1 MNIAVLFGG
10 ISPERNV
17 SINGGK
23 AVCRALKSLGHNV
36 VSIDP
41 AYGTDSLIDIENIEI
56 PNRPPTI
63 EELASFNKKNYIDCI
78 NLPVFDDIDVAFIVL
93 HGENGEDGK
102 IQALLELRGI
112 KYTGSN
118 IRASALAMD
127 KNASK
132 MMFTAA
138 GIITPPWGMINK
150 DDIGNFDYYKSL
162 RDDFGGELVI
172 KPNDQGSSIGVAIIN
187 DGNLDDIE
195 AAIVVAFKYSDSVI
209 VERFIEGREVTV
221 PIIGEEAYPVI
232 EILPDDGFY
241 DYAHKYSKGKSNYI
255 CPAEIGVDIEE
266 FLQSSA
272 EAAFSAL
279 GCSGFARADFRLTD
293 DGQPFLMEMNTI
305 PGFTATSLVPMS
317 AKLMGIEFPELCQRI
332 IDIALG
338 IVKTEETDGEEEN

>member
-23 AVCRALKSLGHNV
+23 AVCRALKSLGHHV
-36 VSIDP
+36 FSIDP
-41 AYGTDSLIDIENIEI
+41 AYGTDCLIDIENLEI
-56 PNRPPTI
+56 PNRPPTK
-63 EELASFNKKNYIDCI
+63 EELAKFDKRNYIDCI
-78 NLPVFDDIDVAFIVL
+78 NSPVFDDIDVAFIVL

-102 IQALLELRGI
+102 IQALLEMRGI

-118 IRASALAMD
+118 IKASALAID
-127 KNASK
+127 KNSSK

-150 DDIGNFDYYKSL
+150 ADIGNFDYYKSL
-162 RDDFGGELVI
+162 RDDFGGEMVI
-172 KPNDQGSSIGVAIIN
+172 KPNDQGSSIGVTIIN
-187 DGNLDDIE
+187 DGNLDDIGD
-195 AAIVVAFKYSDSVI
+195 AIVEAFKYSDSVI
-209 VERFIEGREVTV
+209 VEKFIEGREITV
-221 PIIGEEAYPVI
+221 PIIGDEAYPVI
-232 EILPDDGFY
+232 EILPEDGFY
-241 DYAHKYSKGKSNYI
+241 DYSHKYSKGKSNYI
-255 CPAEIGVDIEE
+255 CPAEMTEDIEE
-266 FLQSSA
+266 FIQTMA
-272 EAAFSAL
+272 ESAFSAL

-293 DGQPFLMEMNTI
+293 ESQPFLMEMNTI

-338 IVKTEETDGEEEN
+338 VVKDKEEQEEEV